1 MSLRDKL
8 SRKPDHD
15 AVRAALKDK
24 VVVITGGARGIG
36 FETATQLFRA
46 GAKVAI
52 GDVDGEA
59 VGKAAA
65 DLGIEG
71 VEVDVTRRESFD
83 AFLSEV
89 ESRLGPIDV
98 LVNNA
103 GIMPVG
109 PFLSYDDTIIRRT
122 FDIDVLG
129 VIIGCQEAARRMAP
143 RRTGHIVN
151 IASTAGRIPTP
162 GLTIYNGAKAAVI
175 EFSEALGAELEPE
188 GVTVSAVLPTF
199 TRTALISG
207 LQTNKFIQTVSPEE
221 VAAIVV
227 ETIARPVTRVY
238 APRSMRWADSSPLFP
253 QAMKRFSRKLTKLNS
268 IFLSPDQEARA
279 AYSSRIR
286 GEKVENKANTRLS
299 S

>member
-8 SRKPDHD
+8 SRTPSHEEI
-15 AVRAALKDK
+15 RAALKDK
-24 VVVITGGARGIG
+24 VVVVTGGARGIG
-36 FETATQLFRA
+36 FETATQLFDA

-71 VEVDVTRRESFD
+71 IEVDVTRRESFD
-83 AFLSEV
+83 AFLTEV

-122 FDIDVLG
+122 YDIDVLG
-129 VIIGCQEAARRMAP
+129 VIIGSQEAARRMVA

-175 EFSEALGAELEPE
+175 EFSEALDAELRPE
-188 GVTVSAVLPTF
+188 GVKVSAVLPTF

-207 LQTNKFIQTVSPEE
+207 LQTNKFIQTVEPGD
-221 VAAIVV
+221 VARIVV
-227 ETIARPVTRVY
+227 ETIARPVVRVY
-238 APRSMRWADSSPLFP
+238 APRSMGWAESSPLFP
-253 QAMKRFSRKLTKLNS
+253 QFMKRFSRKLTKLDS
-268 IFLSPDQEARA
+268 IFLNPDQQARA

-286 GEKVENKANTRLS
+286 GEKIDTKENRL
-299 S
+299 